1 MVHEIYNN
9 MKKVILYSKPLAI
22 LFASMLMSCSKT
34 EDKQKKM
41 IDDVMAVHDEV
52 MPKMDEIM
60 NLKSS
65 LDSAV
70 RVSPDSLKARE
81 LYVNLDS
88 ADVKMMDWMEKYN
101 PDQVKGKSADEV
113 TKYYENEKNKITE
126 VRELTN
132 ASIEQAKV
140 FLKK

>member
-1 MVHEIYNN
+1 
-9 MKKVILYSKPLAI
+9 
-22 LFASMLMSCSKT
+22 
-34 EDKQKKM
+34 
-41 IDDVMAVHDEV
+41 
-52 MPKMDEIM
+52 
-60 NLKSS
+60 
-65 LDSAV
+65 
-70 RVSPDSLKARE
+70 
-81 LYVNLDS
+81 
-88 ADVKMMDWMEKYN
+88 MEKYN

>member
-1 MVHEIYNN
+1 

-81 LYVNLDS
+81 LYVN
-88 ADVKMMDWMEKYN
+88 

>member
-113 TKYYENEKNKITE
+113 TKYYENEKNKITQ

-132 ASIEQAKV
+132 TSIEQAKI